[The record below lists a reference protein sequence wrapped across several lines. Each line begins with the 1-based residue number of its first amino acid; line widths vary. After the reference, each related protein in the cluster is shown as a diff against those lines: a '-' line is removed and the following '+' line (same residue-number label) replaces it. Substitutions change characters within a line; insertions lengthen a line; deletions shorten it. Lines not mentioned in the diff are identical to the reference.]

1 VASRQR
7 IDWPVILGPSEVG
20 ANWRDDLAPSDWVAL
35 VQAFEVML
43 ATDDTDALLKGVV
56 TSAIEVVGLER
67 AGVYLYDGS
76 NDMMLGTWGTDLD
89 RNVVDEH
96 HAMFEA
102 GAANRRVFERAE
114 RGEAHWTVVENC
126 PIIDQREHQTHI
138 CGRGWVVCTPIR
150 STRGAIGML
159 YNDAGLS
166 GKAVEAGKQLR
177 TVVLCS
183 LVAALLDTPRHAAR
197 VAQILH
203 GTDMHP
209 AVRRVVQL
217 LSRDPTLGGKELA
230 SQCGMSLSRLV
241 RVFKAGM
248 GTSLVDYR
256 NRLRLERFLMAVDG
270 GGNNLLEAALSSG
283 FGSYAQFHRVFR
295 AAYRRTPREFL
306 QARSG

>member
-1 VASRQR
+1 M
-7 IDWPVILGPSEVG
+7 GPSEVG

-35 VQAFEVML
+35 VQAFESLLVI
-43 ATDDTDALLKGVV
+43 DETDALLKRVI
-56 TSAIEVVGLER
+56 TLALEVVGLER
-67 AGVYLYDGS
+67 AGLYLYDQS

-89 RNVVDEH
+89 RGIVDEH

-102 GAANRRVFERAE
+102 GAANRRVLERAE
-114 RGEAHWTVVENC
+114 QGEAHWTVVDNC
-126 PIIDQREHQTHI
+126 PIIDQREHQTRI

-150 STRGAIGML
+150 STRGALGML

-166 GKAVEAGKQLR
+166 GKPVEPSKQLR
-177 TVVLCS
+177 TVVLCAFT
-183 LVAALLDTPRHAAR
+183 AALLDTPRHATR

-217 LSRDPTLGGKELA
+217 LAQNPTLGGKELA
-230 SQCGMSLSRLV
+230 NHCGMSLSRLV

-295 AAYRRTPREFL
+295 ATYQRTPREFL
-306 QARSG
+306 QARGG